1 MKISSVVFTVSTFP
15 VSCIIPFS
23 VTDKP
28 PNLRTN
34 VPADA
39 GDVLKT
45 LLLLFELFSD
55 KTPPTVNVWTATS
68 KFTQFKACGEG
79 LDIWESIVKF
89 PSTFTLP
96 RPLKVSLVWYQ
107 FEALRVS
114 EKRKSPRTFS
124 AEFEPV

>member
-1 MKISSVVFTVSTFP
+1 M
-15 VSCIIPFS
+15 
-23 VTDKP
+23 
-28 PNLRTN
+28 
-34 VPADA
+34 
-39 GDVLKT
+39 
-45 LLLLFELFSD
+45 LFELFSD

-68 KFTQFKACGEG
+68 KFTQFEAFVKG

-124 AEFEPV
+124 AEFRPV